1 MAKHRPSLEA
11 FAQAS
16 TQPAAPAAAEAAK
29 VVELK
34 QPPPQ
39 STSTPVS
46 AAHGRKDRP
55 HVSLYLDK
63 KVQRVIKEVALH
75 YDKKPHDLYLEAI
88 DLMLTHY
95 GRASIKDLSK

>member
-16 TQPAAPAAAEAAK
+16 TQPAAPTAAEAAK

-34 QPPPQ
+34 QPPQ
-39 STSTPVS
+39 STSTPAPV
-46 AAHGRKDRP
+46 APGRKDRP

-63 KVQRVIKEVALH
+63 KVQRVIKEVALQ

>member
-11 FAQAS
+11 FAQAG
-16 TQPAAPAAAEAAK
+16 TQPAAATAAEAAK

-34 QPPPQ
+34 QPPQ
-39 STSTPVS
+39 NTSAPAPAT
-46 AAHGRKDRP
+46 HGRKDRP

-63 KVQRVIKEVALH
+63 KVQRVIKEVALQ

>member
-11 FAQAS
+11 FAQS
-16 TQPAAPAAAEAAK
+16 GTRPAAPTVAEAAK
-29 VVELK
+29 VVELTHL
-34 QPPPQ
+34 PQ
-39 STSTPVS
+39 STDTSMPV
-46 AAHGRKDRP
+46 AYVRKDRP

-63 KVQRVIKEVALH
+63 KVQRVIKEVALQ

-95 GRASIKDLSK
+95 GRASIRDLSK

>member
-11 FAQAS
+11 FAQAG
-16 TQPAAPAAAEAAK
+16 TQPAVPTAAEAAK

-34 QPPPQ
+34 QAPQ
-39 STSTPVS
+39 SSAPVPTT
-46 AAHGRKDRP
+46 HGRKDRP
-55 HVSLYLDK
+55 HVSL
-63 KVQRVIKEVALH
+63 ALQ

>member
-16 TQPAAPAAAEAAK
+16 TQPAAPTAAEAAK

-34 QPPPQ
+34 QPPQ
-39 STSTPVS
+39 STSTPVP
-46 AAHGRKDRP
+46 AAPGRKDRP

-63 KVQRVIKEVALH
+63 KVQRVIKEVALQ

>member
-11 FAQAS
+11 FAQAG
-16 TQPAAPAAAEAAK
+16 TQPAAPTAAEATK

-34 QPPPQ
+34 QPPQ
-39 STSTPVS
+39 SSSTPAP
-46 AAHGRKDRP
+46 AAPGRKDRP

-63 KVQRVIKEVALH
+63 KVQRVIKEVALQ

>member
-16 TQPAAPAAAEAAK
+16 TQPAAQTTPEAAK
-29 VVELK
+29 VVEL
-34 QPPPQ
+34 QQPPQ
-39 STSTPVS
+39 STGTPAP
-46 AAHGRKDRP
+46 AALGRKDRP

-63 KVQRVIKEVALH
+63 KVQRVIKEVALQ

>member
-11 FAQAS
+11 FAQAG
-16 TQPAAPAAAEAAK
+16 TQPAAPTAAEAAK

-34 QPPPQ
+34 QPPQ
-39 STSTPVS
+39 SPGTPLP
-46 AAHGRKDRP
+46 AAQGRKDRP

-63 KVQRVIKEVALH
+63 KVQRAIKEVALQ

>member
-11 FAQAS
+11 FAQAG
-16 TQPAAPAAAEAAK
+16 TQPPASTTAEATK

-34 QPPPQ
+34 QPESA
-39 STSTPVS
+39 STSVAIAP
-46 AAHGRKDRP
+46 GRKDRP

-63 KVQRVIKEVALH
+63 KVQRVIKEVALQ

-88 DLMLTHY
+88 DLMLIQY

>member
-16 TQPAAPAAAEAAK
+16 TEPAATEAAK

-34 QPPPQ
+34 QPPQ
-39 STSTPVS
+39 SIS
-46 AAHGRKDRP
+46 APAPATQGRKDRP

-63 KVQRVIKEVALH
+63 KVQRVIKEVALQ

>member
-11 FAQAS
+11 FAQAG
-16 TQPAAPAAAEAAK
+16 TQPAAPTAGEAAR

-34 QPPPQ
+34 QPPQ
-39 STSTPVS
+39 NISAPVPT
-46 AAHGRKDRP
+46 AHGRKDRP

-63 KVQRVIKEVALH
+63 KVQRVIKEVALQ

>member
-11 FAQAS
+11 FAQAG
-16 TQPAAPAAAEAAK
+16 TQPTEPPAAEAAK

-34 QPPPQ
+34 QPPQ
-39 STSTPVS
+39 STSIPVPT
-46 AAHGRKDRP
+46 AHGRKDRP

-63 KVQRVIKEVALH
+63 KVQRAIKEVALQ

>member
-11 FAQAS
+11 FAQAG
-16 TQPAAPAAAEAAK
+16 TQPAVPTAAEAAK

-34 QPPPQ
+34 QAPQ
-39 STSTPVS
+39 SSAPVPTT
-46 AAHGRKDRP
+46 HGRKDRP

-63 KVQRVIKEVALH
+63 KVQRVIKEVALQ